1 MREKN
6 VELAFYELCVC
17 KGHSVYDRVVW
28 TSLSV
33 LLSLS
38 RNTKRQ
44 WKGVQGR
51 WRKDGG
57 KKRKEKERNSDMIH
71 KQENDPLGRWLLMG
85 IYLSRD
91 GKNNLIREG
100 IENTS
105 LNY

>member
-1 MREKN
+1 ME
-6 VELAFYELCVC
+6 E
-17 KGHSVYDRVVW
+17 
-28 TSLSV
+28 
-33 LLSLS
+33 
-38 RNTKRQ
+38 
-44 WKGVQGR
+44 
-51 WRKDGG
+51 

-105 LNY
+105 LNYWDMLESPRMPIDGAREMYIKFTIITINNKQLITTIV